1 MAFQW
6 SSRPWCRHGEVSRAM
21 RNRGVEIYLLPEP
34 SPAAAGPSLKS
45 ADAQVPAAND
55 LQLALAAAGVPG
67 WALPQ
72 AMAATHQQLAA
83 AAAAAHLPGP
93 SLRQLRRWA
102 ELAGA
107 LAARGWPLQSA
118 LAAAIR
124 QVAMSICCSRACRHP
139 PCVAAPAAEAIE
151 RKGTLYHCT
160 TSTAAML

>member
-1 MAFQW
+1 
-6 SSRPWCRHGEVSRAM
+6 M

-34 SPAAAGPSLKS
+34 SPAAAAPISRS
-45 ADAQVPAAND
+45 DPAADAQVPAAPD

-83 AAAAAHLPGP
+83 AAAAAHLQGP

-124 QVAMSICCSRACRHP
+124 QVAMCICGSRAFTHLLYRYSSCRSRPWHSIP
-139 PCVAAPAAEAIE
+139 L
-151 RKGTLYHCT
+151 RT
-160 TSTAAML
+160 

>member
-1 MAFQW
+1 
-6 SSRPWCRHGEVSRAM
+6 M

-34 SPAAAGPSLKS
+34 SPAAAAPSARSGPT
-45 ADAQVPAAND
+45 ADAQVPAAHD
-55 LQLALAAAGVPG
+55 LQLALAASGVPG

-83 AAAAAHLPGP
+83 AAAAAHLQGP
-93 SLRQLRRWA
+93 SLRQLRHWA

-124 QVAMSICCSRACRHP
+124 QVAMSICCSRAWRHP
-139 PCVAAPAAEAIE
+139 PCVAAPAAEATE
-151 RKGTLYHCT
+151 RNGTSYHCI